1 MKVYNDNEQIVSLE
15 NIRNIS
21 KISEFTL
28 RAIYNDGKEAILRF
42 NSAKETHEA
51 MEKITLIL
59 QTEAEETPILFENL
73 CFRKSDLVYTRL
85 LINRIQFVFGGHGGH
100 LVEESIA
107 YSSEKSAKTRYQEL
121 LEKLK

>member
-21 KISEFTL
+21 KVSDFTL
-28 RAIYNDGKEAILRF
+28 RATYNDGKEAMLRF

-85 LINRIQFVFGGHGGH
+85 STNRIHFVFGGH
-100 LVEESIA
+100 LIEESIA